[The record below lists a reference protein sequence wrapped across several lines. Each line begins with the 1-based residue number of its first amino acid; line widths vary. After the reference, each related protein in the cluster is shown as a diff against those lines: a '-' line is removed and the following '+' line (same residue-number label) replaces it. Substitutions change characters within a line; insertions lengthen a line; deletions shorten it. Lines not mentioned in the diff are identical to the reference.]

1 MIFEDVLD
9 QHKNDLTEALILF
22 GEGKR
27 LNKILMEVEQKRP
40 EYYLFYQAGKDSKQ
54 KEFDDLQ
61 KMYDVAIQCLME
73 SNYGDEKYLRTRGVI
88 K

>member
-1 MIFEDVLD
+1 MNYKDWNIKFRQENRCSPL
-9 QHKNDLTEALILF
+9 LSEAY
-22 GEGKR
+22 E
-27 LNKILMEVEQKRP
+27 
-40 EYYLFYQAGKDSKQ
+40 AGQQDKQ

-73 SNYGDEKYLRTRGVI
+73 SNYGDEKYLRTRGAI